1 MSETKLAKRAYMR
14 HRHSLAWQGTKEKT
28 AEEIARLRTA
38 KRTSAQKR
46 QRTALD
52 DSARCAF
59 YLTKKRRRCAQPR
72 LASGEL
78 CGNHAAQAAAAAATR
93 EVCAHCGTL
102 IRTERA
108 ARHLTV
114 CGVVRER
121 NASESRTFYC
131 AGANRGEALG
141 GGAASAPLL
150 STAAAATRRAGGGLA
165 DATPR
170 RFAEAIWRA
179 FAAHVEGTIVP
190 APVAERA
197 DGGESVGGRASVI
210 AKHAEQERALVGIIL
225 RSARESASADASG
238 ARATLFAEFGAGKGM
253 LSLALREA
261 HPDARVVLI
270 EREGGSGKSNADR
283 VLRRSTR
290 ALFERVR
297 IDIRDFDL
305 AEHPLARDADTAGD
319 GRGAACDVVAISKH
333 LCGAATDL
341 ALRCLVN
348 FRAAARAEAS
358 APPIRAA
365 AIALCCHGLCDYETY
380 VAKEWLLAAGGID
393 RAGFDRMKR
402 SAAWATLKQLDD
414 AAEAAAAGA
423 DDDALSR
430 AEMRRVGWCCK
441 RILDAG
447 RVRWLRAQ
455 CPELSVELEE
465 YCDARVTP
473 ENVVLRAM
481 RRPRGGGEGE
491 GGGGGA
497 RVERC

>member
-1 MSETKLAKRAYMR
+1 MESQKAKRAYMQYR
-14 HRHSLAWQGTKEKT
+14 RSLAFQGTKEKT
-28 AEEIARLRTA
+28 AEEISRLRAA

-78 CGNHAAQAAAAAATR
+78 CGNHAAQAAAATR
-93 EVCAHCGTL
+93 EACVHCGAL
-102 IRTERA
+102 IRTERI
-108 ARHLTV
+108 ARHFAV

-121 NASESRTFYC
+121 NASEARSFYRS
-131 AGANRGEALG
+131 GANRGEALG

-150 STAAAATRRAGGGLA
+150 SSAATVACGTISSLA

-179 FAAHVEGTIVP
+179 FAAHVEGTIVA

-197 DGGESVGGRASVI
+197 NCGESASGRQSVI
-210 AKHAEQERALVGIIL
+210 AKHAEQERALVDIIL
-225 RSARESASADASG
+225 RSARESRSADAST

-270 EREGGSGKSNADR
+270 EREGGSGKSNADH
-283 VLRRSTR
+283 VLRRSKR

-305 AEHPLARDADTAGD
+305 AEHPLARDASGDAGD

-358 APPIRAA
+358 APPIRATT
-365 AIALCCHGLCDYETY
+365 IALCCHGLCDYETY
-380 VAKEWLLAAGGID
+380 VAKQWLLAAVGID
-393 RAGFDRMKR
+393 GAGFDRMKR

-414 AAEAAAAGA
+414 AGEAAAAGA

-455 CPELSVELEE
+455 CPELSVELKE

-473 ENVVLRAM
+473 ENVVLCAI
-481 RRPRGGGEGE
+481 RRPRG
-491 GGGGGA
+491 A
-497 RVERC
+497 KRVVERC